1 MLVCHPLEHAS
12 VVQSVQATAAEH
24 MLWRI
29 GNCFVAYSTGY
40 VGLHFHEDVSFLN
53 LKWSCKI
60 NIRISCLIA
69 MCVRLLV
76 TCERN
81 LRLAKSGR

>member
-12 VVQSVQATAAEH
+12 VVQSVQTTAAEH
-24 MLWRI
+24 VLWRV
-29 GNCFVAYSTGY
+29 GDGFVADSTGG
-40 VGLHFHEDVSFLN
+40 VGFHLHEDVSFLN

-69 MCVRLLV
+69 MCVRFHAM
-76 TCERN
+76 CERS
-81 LRLAKSGR
+81 LCPGRSGR

>member
-60 NIRISCLIA
+60 NIRISWLIA
-69 MCVRLLV
+69 MCVLLPV
-76 TCERN
+76 TCEQS
-81 LRLAKSGR
+81 LCPGKSDR